1 MGRGTR
7 FISEDDYNERVGK
20 DMKISGLKERALM
33 IGNCML
39 PVSAETEHV
48 FIIGKPGVG
57 KSVLAYSIVEQLI
70 DSGRKAVVYDF
81 KGDFLSKFYDEKHD
95 LIFNPLDERSVKWN
109 IIDEI
114 TGAGDRMKISAA
126 AKRICHSLIPESPDG
141 GNEKFFRDGARAV
154 LKGLFEYLINNS
166 SRDESG
172 NRGLLDLIS
181 SPADDLLSM
190 VMSVSPIAAN
200 FISMPGSNQTAGV
213 LAVLSQFTESLLCM
227 NYPDG
232 NFTVKNWICDGKP
245 GILYVT
251 GFADVR
257 DTLRP
262 VLSLLIDTI
271 ASSLLSLPDSL
282 DRRLFF
288 ILDEFATLQRLNSLV
303 ELLTLSRSKGGSV
316 WLATQDLSQVEN
328 LYGTL
333 KNSIVNACGTKVI
346 FAVADPKD
354 AGEFSDFIS
363 EAEYLLET
371 VQDSGTP
378 VRGGGISDT
387 DGLSRNYNR
396 TLVTKNVVLPSN
408 IMNMPKFSFILRSY
422 PYSFVKSGVRP
433 PR

>member
-1 MGRGTR
+1 
-7 FISEDDYNERVGK
+7 
-20 DMKISGLKERALM
+20 
-33 IGNCML
+33 
-39 PVSAETEHV
+39 
-48 FIIGKPGVG
+48 
-57 KSVLAYSIVEQLI
+57 
-70 DSGRKAVVYDF
+70 
-81 KGDFLSKFYDEKHD
+81 
-95 LIFNPLDERSVKWN
+95 
-109 IIDEI
+109 
-114 TGAGDRMKISAA
+114 
-126 AKRICHSLIPESPDG
+126 
-141 GNEKFFRDGARAV
+141 
-154 LKGLFEYLINNS
+154 
-166 SRDESG
+166 
-172 NRGLLDLIS
+172 
-181 SPADDLLSM
+181 
-190 VMSVSPIAAN
+190 
-200 FISMPGSNQTAGV
+200 
-213 LAVLSQFTESLLCM
+213 M
-227 NYPDG
+227 NYQDG
-232 NFTVKNWICDGKP
+232 NFTVKDWICDGKP

-378 VRGGGISDT
+378 VKGGGISDT
-387 DGLSRNYNR
+387 DGLSRNYSR

-408 IMNMPKFSFILRSY
+408 IMNMPKFGFILRSY
-422 PYSFVKSGVRP
+422 PYSFVKSGLRP
-433 PR
+433 PP